1 MHRPRYP
8 PHKFKSDLPRRTQK
22 KVHKIINSPSN
33 LARIPGSVNGSKGA
47 KVRNAMNGKRVKDRA
62 DRDGYMKQAYPQAKK
77 IAKRLDRAY
86 NKVGLLDQRMSAPWW
101 Y

>member
-1 MHRPRYP
+1 
-8 PHKFKSDLPRRTQK
+8 
-22 KVHKIINSPSN
+22 
-33 LARIPGSVNGSKGA
+33 
-47 KVRNAMNGKRVKDRA
+47 MNGKRVKDRA